1 MLRKQKE
8 KQKINSEQKP
18 NQGIRSE
25 LHLAVLQRA
34 NRKQSEREQNET
46 DNQLNPEYLNA
57 RAKLRATH

>member
-1 MLRKQKE
+1 MNNE
-8 KQKINSEQKP
+8 PKP

-25 LHLAVLQRA
+25 LHLAVLERA
-34 NRKQSEREQNET
+34 NRKQSDREQNET

>member
-8 KQKINSEQKP
+8 KQKNSSEQKS